1 MVLCSLVRL
10 TARNKEAELEGSGR
24 SQDGRRAVEMAVVA
38 VQVLNDRRLRMQYL
52 CLQALSTVQEMSHM
66 IQTALP

>member
-1 MVLCSLVRL
+1 MVSCSLVWP
-10 TARNKEAELEGSGR
+10 TARNKEAELETSGR
-24 SQDGRRAVEMAVVA
+24 GQDGQRAVEMAVVA
-38 VQVLNDRRLRMQYL
+38 VQVSNDRCLRMQYL

>member
-1 MVLCSLVRL
+1 MVSCSLVRP
-10 TARNKEAELEGSGR
+10 TARNKEAELERSGR
-24 SQDGRRAVEMAVVA
+24 GQDGQRAVEMAVVA
-38 VQVLNDRRLRMQYL
+38 VQVLNDRCLRMQYL